1 MGSTS
6 KTIRGEWRSRTVP
19 SSIELDLSWPLD
31 SVKAADAIYDV
42 ELRQAW
48 ARWIRKAI
56 NGLVEEPPAA

>member
-1 MGSTS
+1 MRSTS

-19 SSIELDLSWPLD
+19 SFVEIDLSWPPD

-48 ARWIRKAI
+48 ARWIRQAI
-56 NGLVEEPPAA
+56 DELVEEPPAA

>member
-1 MGSTS
+1 MPTFL
-6 KTIRGEWRSRTVP
+6 KI
-19 SSIELDLSWPLD
+19 DLSWPLD

-56 NGLVEEPPAA
+56 DCLVEEPPAA